1 MGEHENTDREGGGVQ
16 NVGCGTLVG
25 RESRDEIQNADNA
38 PRLRAAAFWLSA
50 SAAAVFLGVLGG
62 ARRDSNWGT
71 SCPVL
76 HTPQTDRAGVCD
88 GMRQY

>member
-1 MGEHENTDREGGGVQ
+1 MKTQIVKEAGRGVE
-16 NVGCGTLVG
+16 CGMWDE
-25 RESRDEIQNADNA
+25 RQEMRDERNADDA

-76 HTPQTDRAGVCD
+76 HTPQTDRGGVCD